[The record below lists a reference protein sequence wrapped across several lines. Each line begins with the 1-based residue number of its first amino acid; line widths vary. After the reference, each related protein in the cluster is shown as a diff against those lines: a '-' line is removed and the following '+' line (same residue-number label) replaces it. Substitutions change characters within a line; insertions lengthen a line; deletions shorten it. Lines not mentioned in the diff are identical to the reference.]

1 MRNARGHKVGDES
14 PCRPGHNTPFPLEG
28 SPPRQIQR
36 LLGGRIR
43 VVNTNLGTFAK
54 INREALKHRYG
65 LSIPSWALK
74 ARCAQKVDSGL
85 LKAAV

>member
-1 MRNARGHKVGDES
+1 MVANI
-14 PCRPGHNTPFPLEG
+14 TIPLKAG
-28 SPPRQIQR
+28 GASCKRT
-36 LLGGRIR
+36 LGARIR
-43 VVNTNLGTFAK
+43 LVITNLGTFAK